1 MKKLF
6 YLLLSGFVTISISSC
21 KKEAAPPAPV
31 SEGLGTISV
40 SIDGSTRS
48 FNYHEDN
55 NSTAKA
61 TLGTRYP
68 NLYTLSV
75 FGLESTG
82 YFEDRLSITI
92 VSPVPIVA
100 GTYTNAALPNTSLEI
115 WYCPATIP
123 LQACHVS
130 GSSGIV
136 TISEMSSS
144 SVKGTFSATLSYV
157 DNSGI
162 SRTNI
167 LTNGKFNTPL

>member
-1 MKKLF
+1 MKKIIPALI
-6 YLLLSGFVTISISSC
+6 LLSLVCKSC
-21 KKEAAPPAPV
+21 KKDAAPPAPV

-48 FNYHEDN
+48 FNYYDDN

-61 TLGTRYP
+61 VLGTRYP
-68 NLYTLSV
+68 NLYTLTV
-75 FGLESTG
+75 FGQVSPG
-82 YFEDRLSITI
+82 FWADYLSITI

-100 GTYTNAALPNTSLEI
+100 GTYTNAAVPNTSLEI

-123 LQACHVS
+123 FQACHVS
-130 GSSGIV
+130 GSSGLV

-157 DNSGI
+157 DNSGT
-162 SRTNI
+162 SRTNT